1 MERKEYMDRLEQLLL
16 VLPKEERE
24 EALQYYTDY
33 FDDAGVDNVDKVIS
47 DLGSPEEV
55 AAKIRAGY
63 FAEYGEYSEKGFEDT
78 RFSSNQEM
86 MVERNH
92 SKNGWEDATTQYQD
106 GWENRAED
114 QFQDNGAGKKD
125 IGFRQNGNS
134 QQTNIWKI
142 IAIMLIVLIA
152 APIILPMGLA
162 LMAVLIALVVAALAI
177 VFAIGLA
184 GFAVCFAGGAII
196 VAGLTKVLLTP
207 AVGILATGIGCLLL
221 AIGVLLSWAIIS
233 VLVKIVPG
241 MIRGIVKI
249 LGTPFRKAGVR

>member
-1 MERKEYMDRLEQLLL
+1 MEIIQTGIFQGKMIEISEMILSNTDNQLDMSWKIYFENAIYKITFYNVSRLRMENLSA
-16 VLPKEERE
+16 P
-24 EALQYYTDY
+24 LQIQD
-33 FDDAGVDNVDKVIS
+33 
-47 DLGSPEEV
+47 
-55 AAKIRAGY
+55 
-63 FAEYGEYSEKGFEDT
+63 FEII
-78 RFSSNQEM
+78 
-86 MVERNH
+86 NH
-92 SKNGWEDATTQYQD
+92 SQNGWEDATTQYQD

-142 IAIMLIVLIA
+142 IAIILIVLIA

-162 LMAVLIALVVAALAI
+162 LMAVLIALIVAALAI

-221 AIGVLLSWAIIS
+221 AIGILLSWAIIS
-233 VLVKIVPG
+233 VLFKIVPG